1 MSVLAWE
8 FCWLARFNFSF
19 PFQDWQKSLLIIPII
34 VVLQLF
40 IFQRFRLYR
49 GLWRFASIPDLWN
62 IFRAS
67 IISALCVTIICFMAF
82 RLEGIPRSILI
93 LYPFFLMFFL
103 GAPRLVYRSWRD
115 NTISVNTISNRKR
128 TIVIGAGRAAD
139 MLIREMLRDGK
150 YMPIGL
156 LDDNLQLNQSEIH
169 GIKVLDVI
177 DNVVEICD
185 KRNIDIILIAIPS
198 ATSEQMRHIVKKC
211 EPIGLPIKTLPGIN
225 EMTSV
230 NEVLSNLREL
240 KIEDLLGREKV
251 KLEQNKLQEIIANKT
266 IMVTGGGGSIG
277 SELCCQIA
285 KLRPRKL
292 IIFERNEFNLY
303 KIEQL
308 LNNISVEVEYVLG
321 DICEPESVNNVF
333 EKYTPEIIFHAA
345 AYKHVPILE
354 KNAREAIK
362 NNILGTKIIAD
373 IASEYN
379 CDKFVLI
386 STDKAVNPTNVL
398 GASKRIAELYVENIN
413 QRSSTNFS
421 TVRFGNVL
429 DSDGS
434 VVPLFRRQILDGGP
448 ITVTHPDIT
457 RYFMTIEESCQ
468 LILQASKIA
477 TGGEI
482 FILDMGAP
490 IKINY
495 LAEQMIRL
503 SGLVPNKDIAIQFSG
518 LRSGEKMYEELFYEN
533 EKIENTSHKKILLVK
548 HQVLNQS
555 EVSSKISKIFDA
567 CNSFDDIEIR
577 KLLKD
582 LVPFF
587 DNNQDNIIHI
597 DKKKNEKNN

>member
-1 MSVLAWE
+1 M
-8 FCWLARFNFSF
+8 
-19 PFQDWQKSLLIIPII
+19 
-34 VVLQLF
+34 
-40 IFQRFRLYR
+40 
-49 GLWRFASIPDLWN
+49 
-62 IFRAS
+62 
-67 IISALCVTIICFMAF
+67 
-82 RLEGIPRSILI
+82 
-93 LYPFFLMFFL
+93 
-103 GAPRLVYRSWRD
+103 
-115 NTISVNTISNRKR
+115 
-128 TIVIGAGRAAD
+128 
-139 MLIREMLRDGK
+139 
-150 YMPIGL
+150 
-156 LDDNLQLNQSEIH
+156 
-169 GIKVLDVI
+169 
-177 DNVVEICD
+177 
-185 KRNIDIILIAIPS
+185 
-198 ATSEQMRHIVKKC
+198 
-211 EPIGLPIKTLPGIN
+211 
-225 EMTSV
+225 
-230 NEVLSNLREL
+230 
-240 KIEDLLGREKV
+240 
-251 KLEQNKLQEIIANKT
+251 
-266 IMVTGGGGSIG
+266 
-277 SELCCQIA
+277 
-285 KLRPRKL
+285 
-292 IIFERNEFNLY
+292 
-303 KIEQL
+303 
-308 LNNISVEVEYVLG
+308 
-321 DICEPESVNNVF
+321 
-333 EKYTPEIIFHAA
+333 
-345 AYKHVPILE
+345 
-354 KNAREAIK
+354 
-362 NNILGTKIIAD
+362 
-373 IASEYN
+373 
-379 CDKFVLI
+379 LI

-587 DNNQDNIIHI
+587 DNKQDNIIHI